1 VLRILLVLPLIAAA
15 TLFFGVLS
23 LVAGA
28 LDRSGRVCHALAR
41 AWARLLL
48 WGLGVTV
55 SVAGQEA
62 VPRGAVVFAAN
73 HGSALDVLILFGHL
87 PANFR
92 FIHKRSLYW
101 IPFVGWPLWLAG
113 HIGIDRAS
121 PFRARRS
128 LERAAE
134 RVHAGTSVVVF
145 PEGTRSPDGTVR
157 VFKRGSFVL
166 AIEAGVPVVPVSL
179 AGVKAVVPRGLATL
193 RPGTVRLRI
202 HPAVPTEGR
211 ATDAAEAL
219 ADEVRRVVASGLG
232 TAA

>member
-1 VLRILLVLPLIAAA
+1 VLRILLVLPLIAGA
-15 TLFFGVLS
+15 TLVFGLLS
-23 LVAGA
+23 LLFGA
-28 LDRSGRVCHALAR
+28 LDRSGGLCHSLAR
-41 AWARLLL
+41 TWSRLLL

-55 SVAGQEA
+55 SVEGAGE

-87 PANFR
+87 PASFR

-101 IPFVGWPLWLAG
+101 IPMIGWTLWLAG

-128 LERAAE
+128 LERAAR
-134 RVHAGTSVVVF
+134 RVHGGTSVVVF
-145 PEGTRSPDGTVR
+145 PEGTRSPDGTLR
-157 VFKRGSFVL
+157 LFKRGSFVL
-166 AIEAGVPVVPVSL
+166 AIEAGAPVVPVSL
-179 AGVKAVVPRGLATL
+179 AGVKTVVPRGLATL
-193 RPGTVRLRI
+193 RPGTVRLKI

-219 ADEVRRVVASGLG
+219 AEEVRKVVAKGLE
-232 TAA
+232 AAA